1 MKPLWEE
8 KLKTYFSDMVVFKSP
23 DQVKFFASL
32 SLPSFMRDWLVM
44 RFSDDEGN
52 VDIEEIVHYVERVIP
67 QKEDWE
73 RLKYEM
79 IRNGKVVKILA
90 KVRVE
95 VDVAKKRVLFNLPD
109 FGFPRRKYEAIVDD
123 SAIRGK
129 EQHILRPGDVW
140 GMVELICEPTRDGKG
155 NVMKMI
161 GFKPFRP
168 YDVVLDYY
176 FEARKYFTT
185 QEWID
190 VLLSAIDYSPSGFTA
205 EYQKLALL
213 TRLIPFV
220 EKRLN
225 IIELAPKGTGKSYL
239 FSKISKYGWL
249 VSGGSISRAKM
260 FYDMNAKVN
269 GLVSHYDYVVFD
281 EIQSIRFTDEYEM
294 RGALKGYL
302 ESGEYRVG
310 NYRGVGEAGLVL
322 LGNIE
327 QSLMNVNKNLFSEL
341 PHIFH
346 ESALL
351 DRFHGFIKGWDIP
364 RMHEGMKTN
373 GWALNVEYFS
383 EILHLLREELV
394 YRAIVDD
401 IVEVPPNADTRD
413 TEAIKRLCTGFLK
426 LLFPHQR
433 SPELINPE
441 EFLKYCLEPAKKA
454 RRIIKTQLGLL
465 DSEFR
470 GKDIPDIQ
478 LRKQR
483 I

>member
-1 MKPLWEE
+1 MISPLEE
-8 KLKTYFSDMVVFKSP
+8 KLKTYFEDMVVFKSP

-44 RFSDDEGN
+44 KFSDPEGRIDTDE
-52 VDIEEIVHYVERVIP
+52 VASYVRKFIP

-73 RLKYEM
+73 RLKYAM
-79 IRNGKVVKILA
+79 IRDGKVVKILA

-95 VDVAKKRVLFNLPD
+95 VDVAKRKVLFSLPD
-109 FGFPRRKYEAIVDD
+109 FGFPKKKYEAVVDD
-123 SAIRGK
+123 AAIKGK
-129 EQHILRPGDVW
+129 EHHLLRPGDVW
-140 GMVELICEPTRDGKG
+140 GTVELVCEPSLGDKG

-161 GFKPFRP
+161 SFKPFCP
-168 YDVVLDYY
+168 YEVTLDY
-176 FEARKYFTT
+176 FCDARQYFTT
-185 QEWID
+185 EEWID
-190 VLLSAIDYSPSGFTA
+190 VLLSAVDYNPKGFAT
-205 EYQKLALL
+205 ELQKLTLL
-213 TRLIPFV
+213 TRLTPFV

-225 IIELAPKGTGKSYL
+225 LIELAPKGTGKSYI

-260 FYDMNAKVN
+260 FYDMNTKVE

-281 EIQSIRFTDEYEM
+281 EIQSVRFTDEYEM

-302 ESGEYRVG
+302 ESGDYRVG
-310 NYRGVGEAGLVL
+310 NHRGVGEAGLVL
-322 LGNIE
+322 LGNID
-327 QSLMNVNKNLFSEL
+327 QSFMDVNRNIFSEL
-341 PHIFH
+341 PSIFR

-364 RMHEGMKTN
+364 RMHEGMKAS

-383 EILHLLREELV
+383 EILHLLRGELV
-394 YRAIVDD
+394 YRAVVDE

-413 TEAIKRLCTGFLK
+413 TEAIKRLCTGLLK

-433 SPELINPE
+433 SPESIQPE
-441 EFLKYCLEPAKKA
+441 EFVKYCLEPAKKA
-454 RRIIKTQLGLL
+454 RRIIKIQLGIL

-470 GKDIPDIQ
+470 GKDIPDIR
-478 LRKQR
+478 LKE
-483 I
+483 